1 MTEDARSLVK
11 NAADAKQANYAA
23 RVEQRREQRRE
34 GFYSAAMLTPAG
46 RFLLADIIVKSGIQK
61 SPWNPHG
68 SVQSANIGR
77 MEVGLELDAYLKLVN
92 RALHRQMWM
101 EWDAIGD
108 RDDRETDA
116 THTAAAP
123 KSAEGEA

>member
-1 MTEDARSLVK
+1 MEERRALVR
-11 NAADAKQANYAA
+11 NAGDAKQAAYAA

-34 GFYSAAMLTPAG
+34 GTYKAALATPAG
-46 RFLLADIIVKSGIQK
+46 RFILADIIVKSGIHK

-77 MEVGLELDAYLKLVN
+77 MEVGLELDAYLKLVAPDV
-92 RALHRQMWM
+92 RRQMWL

-116 THTAAAP
+116 THTAAAL
-123 KSAEGEA
+123 KAEGE